1 MGDGGGRRGHHR
13 TGRRGGRTGL
23 NSGSSNDGGIFTTGF
38 HTDSADFGN
47 QYSAQNLQPT
57 YGQQQPQY
65 GAGGQSQYQGGRGG
79 GGGQAQYGGGGGGG
93 QAQYGGGAA
102 DDNIAMLEKAVPGI
116 PGQDYP
122 IYSEVPETSF
132 SCAGQVDGGYYGD
145 PQAECQ
151 VFHICTND
159 GQGGLSKYS
168 FLCPNGTIFNQEYF
182 ICDWWFNF
190 DCSEAEAFYSLNEEI
205 AAEREA
211 ATQALLSAASNGQ
224 ATYLSQS
231 SSNSYASPSSSS
243 SASSGG
249 YSAPSSGSYSSPN
262 GGGGSNRGRQGGNGR
277 RKNNNRGKKGG
288 QSRRRPA
295 SSGNSRR
302 NNNSYSASP
311 VSQNYG
317 APSQSPS
324 SGYSSAA
331 ASTGQAA
338 SSGYGGPTSQA
349 ASPNYAAPASNGYG
363 SPSASS
369 YGSPDYSDDLPSYG
383 RKK

>member
-1 MGDGGGRRGHHR
+1 MGDGGGRRGHSHR
-13 TGRRGGRTGL
+13 TGRLRGGRT
-23 NSGSSNDGGIFTTGF
+23 SSNDGGIFTTGF
-38 HTDSADFGN
+38 HTNNADFGN

-57 YGQQQPQY
+57 YGQQQQQPQY
-65 GAGGQSQYQGGRGG
+65 GGGQSQYQGGGGRGNG
-79 GGGQAQYGGGGGGG
+79 QAQYGGGQAQYGG
-93 QAQYGGGAA
+93 AQ

-116 PGQDYP
+116 PGEDYP
-122 IYSEVPETSF
+122 IYAEVPETSF
-132 SCAGQVDGGYYGD
+132 SCDGQVDGGYYGD

-159 GQGGLSKYS
+159 GQGGLSRYS

-211 ATQALLSAASNGQ
+211 ATQALLSAAASNGQ
-224 ATYLSQS
+224 ATYVSQS

-243 SASSGG
+243 YGAASASSGG
-249 YSAPSSGSYSSPN
+249 YSAPSSGSYSGPN
-262 GGGGSNRGRQGGNGR
+262 GGGRQGGNGR

-288 QSRRRPA
+288 KRRPA
-295 SSGNSRR
+295 AAGNSRR
-302 NNNSYSASP
+302 NNNSYSAP

-331 ASTGQAA
+331 S
-338 SSGYGGPTSQA
+338 SSGYGAPTSQA
-349 ASPNYAAPASNGYG
+349 ASTNYAAPASNGY
-363 SPSASS
+363 SAASSSS